1 MTCAV
6 AFVAM
11 LFACS
16 VAAPTVYPLF
26 CFVRNASAFSAAL
39 GTECPALAAAHVAG
53 IKVLAGTVAERA
65 GRVAFVPWIAA
76 SGAVFHFLCY
86 GSNDELLGFG
96 IAAAAVAGYIAFVAK
111 FAECCAFSEAQ
122 LAGAAGI
129 AVNAFA

>member
-65 GRVAFVPWIAA
+65 GRVFLTSLMTA
-76 SGAVFHFLCY
+76 SGTVFDFLRY

-111 FAECCAFSEAQ
+111 FAECCAFPKHSSQ
-122 LAGAAGI
+122 GPQ
-129 AVNAFA
+129 VSQ